1 MYCFHKKFGIN
12 YIRGKLCGNVQ
23 DFGCENVHSF
33 SLAPYFLCND
43 SIMQTHIKIK
53 ILKS

>member
-23 DFGCENVHSF
+23 NFGCENVDSF
-33 SLAPYFLCND
+33 SLASYFLCTR
-43 SIMQTHIKIK
+43 SIMQTHIKIN
-53 ILKS
+53 ILIS